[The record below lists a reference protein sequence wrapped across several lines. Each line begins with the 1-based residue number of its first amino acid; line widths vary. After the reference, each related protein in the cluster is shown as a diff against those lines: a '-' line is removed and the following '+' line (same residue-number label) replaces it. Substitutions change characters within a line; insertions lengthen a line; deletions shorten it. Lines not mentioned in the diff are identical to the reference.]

1 MSARYACEFCTKDF
15 STKKILKEHQKKAAY
30 CLEKQAK
37 WKANVKSELARMTER
52 NNVIEK
58 ELADVKAQL
67 EDQRGIVERNMI
79 LEKWAIINLNSSEAE
94 MLEKK
99 IRVPKKISNFRKT
112 LNEVFKITRKK
123 KINEKK
129 ILSSLGR
136 MNAFRNELDLLN
148 SLDLLQKLK
157 IISTKQNKN
166 WKFLLNSLKKIKVKT
181 LGLNAD
187 QIKEKIYFE
196 RLKVIKDNKND
207 L

>member
-1 MSARYACEFCTKDF
+1 MR
-15 STKKILKEHQKKAAY
+15 Q
-30 CLEKQAK
+30 
-37 WKANVKSELARMTER
+37 
-52 NNVIEK
+52 
-58 ELADVKAQL
+58 
-67 EDQRGIVERNMI
+67 
-79 LEKWAIINLNSSEAE
+79 
-94 MLEKK
+94 
-99 IRVPKKISNFRKT
+99 
-112 LNEVFKITRKK
+112 K

-136 MNAFRNELDLLN
+136 MNAFRNELDLFT

-157 IISTKQNKN
+157 IISKKQNKN

-181 LGLNAD
+181 LDLNAD